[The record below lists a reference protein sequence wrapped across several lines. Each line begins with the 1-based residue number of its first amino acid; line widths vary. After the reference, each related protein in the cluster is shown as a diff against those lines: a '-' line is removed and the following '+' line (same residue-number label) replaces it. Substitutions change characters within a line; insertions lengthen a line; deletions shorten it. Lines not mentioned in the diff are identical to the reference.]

1 MKKKTTKEEI
11 KSKKDLTVVGHL
23 AELRKRIV
31 YSAIIF
37 IIAVAF
43 CYNYSELIVK
53 DIVNISP
60 STNFVFIAPS
70 ELLMSYIK
78 ISVIG
83 GLVISAPF
91 LLVQLWLFISPGLK
105 IDEKKYIIV
114 SLITGSMFFVIGIIF
129 SYLVVL
135 PTMLVFFL
143 GFQIDE
149 IQPMISFSNYLGFV
163 INTLL
168 AFGAIFEL
176 PIVMVL
182 LTRFGLVKIDFLK
195 KNRKLFI
202 LVIFIIAAILTPPDV
217 VSQVLLGIP
226 MLILFEVGILLSTAV
241 EKKRNNKTPS

>member
-1 MKKKTTKEEI
+1 MKKRTTEAEI
-11 KSKKDLTVVGHL
+11 KDKKDLTVVGHL

-31 YSAIIF
+31 YSVIIF
-37 IIAVAF
+37 IMAVAL
-43 CYNYSELIVK
+43 CYNYSEFIVK
-53 DIVNISP
+53 DIVSISP
-60 STNFVFIAPS
+60 KTNFVFIAPS

-78 ISVIG
+78 ISIIG

-105 IDEKKYIIV
+105 INEKKYIIV
-114 SLITGSMFFVIGIIF
+114 SLVTGSMFFVLGIIF

-143 GFQIDE
+143 GFQIAE

-168 AFGAIFEL
+168 AFGVIFEL

-182 LTRFGLVKIDFLK
+182 LTRFGLVKISFLK

-202 LVIFIIAAILTPPDV
+202 LVIFIIAAVLTPPDV
-217 VSQVLLGIP
+217 VSQILLGIP
-226 MLILFEVGILLSTAV
+226 MLILFEIGILLSTAV